1 LEFIR
6 QYVARYALAKKAV
19 EDGVDKCEDV
29 KYKMEQARMTILADE
44 LLSGEIN
51 KIKPSEDDLKTYYES
66 NKGRYVI
73 PAAVK
78 VSYVGPADKDR
89 IETISEKIKKGKSL
103 ENLAKKD
110 IVKID
115 EFWISEGA
123 PFPVKEFEGTSFTE
137 FGPLFSVEKGKCS
150 DPMELNKK
158 YYIFRIDE
166 KTPQGQMSFEE
177 AKKTVEAGYYNS
189 ARNRTL
195 TDYISGVFRQ
205 ESVVINEYLI
215 K

>member
-1 LEFIR
+1 
-6 QYVARYALAKKAV
+6 
-19 EDGVDKCEDV
+19 
-29 KYKMEQARMTILADE
+29 M
-44 LLSGEIN
+44 
-51 KIKPSEDDLKTYYES
+51 EDDLKTYYES

-89 IETISEKIKKGKSL
+89 IEKISEKIKKGKSL

-137 FGPLFSVEKGKCS
+137 FGPL
-150 DPMELNKK
+150 
-158 YYIFRIDE
+158 
-166 KTPQGQMSFEE
+166 
-177 AKKTVEAGYYNS
+177 
-189 ARNRTL
+189 
-195 TDYISGVFRQ
+195 
-205 ESVVINEYLI
+205 
-215 K
+215 